1 MNSKFLYTDKNTSV
15 PSKALIF
22 SAIAVAG
29 ILASCTPQPAVVK
42 GSKTNT
48 VETLALGKTV
58 YENSCAKCHDL
69 PNPTD
74 HSAQDWVGLMNSMA
88 PKARLNDLQHEMVYD
103 YIVSVKK

>member
-1 MNSKFLYTDKNTSV
+1 MNSKFLYTQRKTSV
-15 PSKALIF
+15 LRKTSIF
-22 SAIAVAG
+22 FAIAVVG

-42 GSKTNT
+42 GSKMNT
-48 VETLALGKTV
+48 VETLALGKTAF
-58 YENSCAKCHDL
+58 ENSCAKCHDL

-88 PKARLNDLQHEMVYD
+88 PKAKLNDQQHEMVYD